1 MTEGEKEGKR
11 GRKGGG
17 EGGEKGGKGG
27 GGEEERL
34 ARGGEEPTTASS
46 HARHIPS
53 TQDSHQGERKSN
65 LRQLQRVQRQIIPI
79 QQQHKRFP
87 YGVFQCAIFQCGI
100 LMFHPSGL
108 PHSHRLQCVPAPL
121 VICFPTFL
129 SLKFNKIK

>member
-53 TQDSHQGERKSN
+53 TQDSHQGERKYN
-65 LRQLQRVQRQIIPI
+65 CREFNDKL
-79 QQQHKRFP
+79 
-87 YGVFQCAIFQCGI
+87 FQFNNNINAFLMVSFNVPSFI

>member
-53 TQDSHQGERKSN
+53 TQDSHQGERKYN
-65 LRQLQRVQRQIIPI
+65 LRQLQRVQ
-79 QQQHKRFP
+79 
-87 YGVFQCAIFQCGI
+87 
-100 LMFHPSGL
+100 
-108 PHSHRLQCVPAPL
+108 
-121 VICFPTFL
+121 
-129 SLKFNKIK
+129 

>member
-34 ARGGEEPTTASS
+34 ARGGEEPSTASSS

-53 TQDSHQGERKSN
+53 TQDSHQGERKYN
-65 LRQLQRVQRQIIPI
+65 LRQLQRVQ
-79 QQQHKRFP
+79 
-87 YGVFQCAIFQCGI
+87 
-100 LMFHPSGL
+100 
-108 PHSHRLQCVPAPL
+108 
-121 VICFPTFL
+121 
-129 SLKFNKIK
+129 